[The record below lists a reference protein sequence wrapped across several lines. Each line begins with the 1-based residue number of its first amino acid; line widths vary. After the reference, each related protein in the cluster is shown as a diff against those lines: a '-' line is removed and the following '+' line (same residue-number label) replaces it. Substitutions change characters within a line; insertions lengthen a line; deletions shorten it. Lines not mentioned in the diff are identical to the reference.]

1 MKRLWR
7 GDRYCAVR
15 EGNVASRLV
24 EPGTPPRF
32 SRGSVSTVE
41 LYRTNLCRLF
51 NLPCCSSGKR

>member
-24 EPGTPPRF
+24 EPGTPRA
-32 SRGSVSTVE
+32 
-41 LYRTNLCRLF
+41 
-51 NLPCCSSGKR
+51 